1 MKKGLKLLIAAAIAV
16 VVLVV
21 GGWLVYANFIN
32 DPEEELTTQDLDD
45 RLNDTTPVTEAPTT
59 EAPTTEAPTTE
70 APTTEAPTTEAPTT
84 DAPTTEA
91 PDTAAEGADGTW
103 TVGAGSEVG
112 YRVAETLGGVA
123 TEGVGRTSQIEG
135 SLTIEGTQ
143 ATAAEFTVDV
153 ASITSDSDRRDSQFT
168 GRIMETEQFPTASF
182 VLTSPI
188 EFGEV
193 PPEGEQI
200 TATATGDLT
209 LHGVTKTVS
218 FEVTAQ
224 IENGRVGVLGNI
236 PVLFADYDIDNPS
249 FGPVETE
256 DNGLL
261 EILLIFER

>member
-1 MKKGLKLLIAAAIAV
+1 MKKGLKLLIAAVVAV
-16 VVLVV
+16 IVLVV

-45 RLNDTTPVTEAPTT
+45 RLNDTTPVTDAPTT
-59 EAPTTEAPTTE
+59 DAPTTDAPTTD
-70 APTTEAPTTEAPTT
+70 APTT

-91 PDTAAEGADGTW
+91 PAVTEGADGTW
-103 TVGAGSEVG
+103 TIAAGSEVG

-168 GRIMETEQFPTASF
+168 GRIMETDQFPTASF

-188 EFGEV
+188 DFGGV

-218 FEVTAQ
+218 FELTAQ
-224 IENGRVGVLGNI
+224 IENGKVGVLGNI
-236 PVLFADYDIDNPS
+236 PVLFSDYDIDNPS
-249 FGPVETE
+249 FGPVQTE

>member
-1 MKKGLKLLIAAAIAV
+1 MKKGLKIAIAAV
-16 VVLVV
+16 VTVLVLVV
-21 GGWLVYANFIN
+21 GGWLVYVNVIN
-32 DPEEELTTQDLDD
+32 DPEDELTTQDLDD
-45 RLNDTTPVTEAPTT
+45 RLNDTTPATDPAAATT
-59 EAPTTEAPTTE
+59 EPMS
-70 APTTEAPTTEAPTT
+70 T
-84 DAPTTEA
+84 DAPATNPPATDPPA
-91 PDTAAEGADGTW
+91 TDPSATDPAGADGTW
-103 TVGAGSEVG
+103 TIGAGSEVG

-135 SLTIEGTQ
+135 SLTIEGSQ

-153 ASITSDSDRRDSQFT
+153 ASITSDSSRRDSQFA
-168 GRIMETEQFPTASF
+168 GRIMETAQFPTASF

-188 EFGEV
+188 DFGSV

-224 IENGRVGVLGNI
+224 IDNGKVGVLGNI
-236 PVLFADYDIDNPS
+236 PVVFADYDIDNPS

>member
-1 MKKGLKLLIAAAIAV
+1 MKKSVKIAIAAVVGV

-32 DPEEELTTQDLDD
+32 DPEEELTTQDLDE
-45 RLNDTTPVTEAPTT
+45 RLNDTTAPVVTEAPVVTDAPTATDAPTSTEAPTT
-59 EAPTTEAPTTE
+59 EAPA
-70 APTTEAPTTEAPTT
+70 
-84 DAPTTEA
+84 
-91 PDTAAEGADGTW
+91 GADGTW
-103 TVGAGSEVG
+103 SVGDGSEVG

-123 TEGVGRTSQIEG
+123 TEGVGRTSEVTG

-153 ASITSDSDRRDSQFT
+153 ASITSDSSRRDEQFA
-168 GRIMETEQFPTASF
+168 GRIMETEQFPTATF
-182 VLTSPI
+182 VLTEPI
-188 EFGEV
+188 DFGQV

-209 LHGVTKTVS
+209 LHGVTRSVT

-224 IENGRVGVLGNI
+224 IDNGRVGVLGNI
-236 PVLFADYDIDNPS
+236 PVLFADYEIDNPS

-261 EILLIFER
+261 EILLIFDRAS

>member
-1 MKKGLKLLIAAAIAV
+1 MKKGLKIAIAAVVAV
-16 VVLVV
+16 IVLVV
-21 GGWLVYANFIN
+21 GGWLVYANVIN
-32 DPEEELTTQDLDD
+32 DPEDELTTQDLDD
-45 RLNDTTPVTEAPTT
+45 RLNDTTPATDVPTSEPSTTDGPTT
-59 EAPTTEAPTTE
+59 D
-70 APTTEAPTTEAPTT
+70 APTT

-91 PDTAAEGADGTW
+91 PDPATEGADGTW
-103 TVGAGSEVG
+103 TVGEGSEVG

-123 TEGVGRTSQIEG
+123 TEGVGRTSQIDG
-135 SLTIEGTQ
+135 SITIEGTQ

-153 ASITSDSDRRDSQFT
+153 ASITSDSSRRDSQFA
-168 GRIMETEQFPTASF
+168 GRIMETDQFPTASF

-188 EFGEV
+188 DFGQV

-218 FEVTAQ
+218 FDLTAQ
-224 IENGRVGVLGNI
+224 IDNGKVGVFGNI